1 MRDKLRTAALAAVL
15 VGWSV
20 ATPRIPMRW
29 NPIPHAAFG
38 TSVSLASG
46 ASHGLR
52 PPELWTGLRWGSAVA
67 APVVLAVAA
76 GTVIRPVRAGMAER
90 TLPASAGHWLLLRI
104 PVGTVWTEEV
114 AYRAALG
121 TAAKRAFGAPG
132 GRLVAAAVF
141 GLSHVP
147 DARAA
152 GESVPATVLVT
163 AAAGW
168 AFDWLYV
175 KSGSLAAPMLAHLA
189 VNEAGAVGALAV
201 QRSGASEATG
211 YGGLG
216 WISRRFGR
224 GRRAGAVRWSGR
236 RSRS

>member
-15 VGWSV
+15 IGWSV
-20 ATPRIPMRW
+20 TTPRIPLQW
-29 NPIPHAAFG
+29 NPIPHAVFG
-38 TSVSLASG
+38 TSVSLAGG
-46 ASHGLR
+46 APHGLR
-52 PPELWTGLRWGSAVA
+52 PPELWAGLRWGAAVA
-67 APVVLAVAA
+67 APVALAVAA

-121 TAAKRAFGAPG
+121 TVAKRAFGAPG

-141 GLSHVP
+141 GLSHVT

-152 GESVPATVLVT
+152 GQPVSGTVLVT

-168 AFDWLYV
+168 VFDWLYA

-201 QRSGASEATG
+201 QRRRGEG
-211 YGGLG
+211 EG
-216 WISRRFGR
+216 ISRRFGR